1 MSISEL
7 FNGKTP
13 GRHVTSEGDEEWYD
27 DNEQLHRDNDLPA
40 RTDSHGG
47 KAWFIHGKLHRDGDK
62 PAIEAA
68 NGDKAWYHNDTLHR
82 ENGPAVIYA
91 DKNKEPEYWLNG
103 HKMTDAERAVRDA
116 ALAAAA
122 AKKNGEEVC
131 DSLRHATPNNV
142 KPLNLI
148 KFKKHP

>member
-13 GRHVTSEGDEEWYD
+13 GRHVTSEGGEEWYD

-47 KAWFIHGKLHRDGDK
+47 KAWLIHGRLHRNGDK

-68 NGDKAWYHNDTLHR
+68 NGDRAWYKNDMLHR

-103 HKMTDAERAVRDA
+103 HKMTDAERAARDA
-116 ALAAAA
+116 VFAAAA
-122 AKKNGEEVC
+122 AKAAGEAVKNEIGNGTAQRFTA
-131 DSLRHATPNNV
+131 L
-142 KPLNLI
+142 KPLHL
-148 KFKKHP
+148 KR